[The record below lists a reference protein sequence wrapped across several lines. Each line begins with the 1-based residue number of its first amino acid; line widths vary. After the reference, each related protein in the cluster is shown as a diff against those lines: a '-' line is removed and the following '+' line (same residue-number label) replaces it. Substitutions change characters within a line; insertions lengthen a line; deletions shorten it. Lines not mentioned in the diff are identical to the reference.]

1 MPLVGCE
8 LKFCFNAGISV
19 LEIGKVG
26 GRYLHASTPP
36 KKKKTGGGGLLKR
49 GCVDCSP
56 CSTNVYSPENV
67 TRSLSGED
75 RDDPARFLH
84 L

>member
-26 GRYLHASTPP
+26 GRYLHASA
-36 KKKKTGGGGLLKR
+36 
-49 GCVDCSP
+49 
-56 CSTNVYSPENV
+56 PEN
-67 TRSLSGED
+67 R
-75 RDDPARFLH
+75 
-84 L
+84 